1 MEESLYFSDAELA
14 PSDVRLFMGA
24 PASGRTSALCEL
36 ACEHVTA
43 GERVLMVATTEPGL
57 AELGNLLADAPSDNL
72 QVSTIADVALL
83 VLDSPEARAD
93 FGREPRILESHE
105 QDILMEDMRV
115 SQMKNK
121 RLKALSGY
129 LFAGWSNLSD
139 DKWEQTYEEDLFIE
153 RLRSNLCLTGGVLP
167 SEASNLALKALRAH
181 EGLRERIGFD
191 WVIVDDFELA
201 SRASQHMLRALARKG
216 FAAASAL
223 HPGPAAPAEPYPCY
237 EGARELVGAVPQTK
251 VTLLGE
257 SAQPAVVRAAE
268 CALACD
274 DALASLMP
282 AGFEAAA
289 EGPGDAELAEEASAA
304 ADALSVHMEASP
316 VAEMQVIAQS
326 AADAL
331 NRGESV
337 IIAGGDKLWRK
348 NILTNFARAGLPVVQ
363 APRRGMKGRDL
374 EDQKVAA
381 RLERDAVTRL
391 RANPNDNV
399 AWRTMLAA
407 GDHVARS
414 AAIDRLRQ
422 AVDGQ
427 QVDGRPIRLAEAME
441 RLAAG
446 EFEFSGIDRP
456 LMDDLLTAFER
467 SKGLIA
473 KVGDASVTD
482 QAPSR
487 KPSEGQPT
495 APTILLCSLDD
506 LSGHHADTLIIG
518 AFVNGVVPSRDYL
531 DPAGL
536 VGGARERQHV
546 KDARRVYGA
555 LRAVRKRLVVTG
567 FTSANLAI
575 AETMDLHIASIK
587 LRKGVRMALIE
598 PSEFIEVMGL
608 SRS

>member
-1 MEESLYFSDAELA
+1 MEEPLYFSDAELA
-14 PSDVRLFMGA
+14 PADVRLFMGA

-36 ACEHVTA
+36 AREHVAA
-43 GERVLMVATTEPGL
+43 GGCVLLIATTEPGCS
-57 AELGNLLADAPSDNL
+57 ELGYLLADVPSDSL
-72 QVSTIADVALL
+72 QISTVADVALL

-93 FGREPRILESHE
+93 FGREPRMLESHE
-105 QDILMEDMRV
+105 QDILMEDMCV

-129 LFAGWSNLSD
+129 LYAGWSNLSD

-153 RLRSNLCLTGGVLP
+153 RLRSNLRLTGGVLP

-181 EGLRERIGFD
+181 DGLRERIGFD

-201 SRASQHMLRALARKG
+201 SRASQHMLRTLARKG

-223 HPGPAAPAEPYPCY
+223 HPGPVAPVEPYPCY
-237 EGARELVGAVPQTK
+237 EGARELVEAAPQTK
-251 VTLLGE
+251 VTLLEE
-257 SAQPAVVRAAE
+257 SARPAAIRDAE

-274 DALASLMP
+274 DALASLAP

-289 EGPGDAELAEEASAA
+289 EGPGDAELAEEAGVA
-304 ADALSVHMEASP
+304 ADSLSVHMEATP

-331 NRGESV
+331 NHGESV

-348 NILTNFARAGLPVVQ
+348 NILTNFARAGLPVAQ
-363 APRRGMKGRDL
+363 PPKRGMKGRDL
-374 EDQKVAA
+374 EEQKVAA
-381 RLERDAVTRL
+381 RLERDALARL
-391 RANPNDNV
+391 SANPNDNV

-427 QVDGRPIRLAEAME
+427 QVEGRPIRLAEAME
-441 RLAAG
+441 RLATG
-446 EFEFSGIDRP
+446 EFDFDGIDCP
-456 LMDDLLTAFER
+456 LMDDLLAAFKR
-467 SKGLIA
+467 AKGLVA
-473 KVGDASVTD
+473 KASEESAVGHALSRGPEDH
-482 QAPSR
+482 AP
-487 KPSEGQPT
+487 E

-506 LSGHHADTLIIG
+506 LPGRHADTVILG

-546 KDARRVYGA
+546 KDVRRVYGA
-555 LRAVRKRLVVTG
+555 LRAARKQLVVTG

-587 LRKGVRMALIE
+587 LRKGIRMALIE
-598 PSEFIEVMGL
+598 PSDYVGKLGIKL
-608 SRS
+608 Q

>member
-14 PSDVRLFMGA
+14 PADVRLFMGA

-36 ACEHVTA
+36 AREHVAA
-43 GERVLMVATTEPGL
+43 GECVLLIATTEPGCS
-57 AELGNLLADAPSDNL
+57 ELGYLLADVPSDSL
-72 QVSTIADVALL
+72 QISTVADVALL

-93 FGREPRILESHE
+93 FGREPRMLESHE
-105 QDILMEDMRV
+105 QDILMEDMCV

-129 LFAGWSNLSD
+129 LYAGWSNLSD

-153 RLRSNLCLTGGVLP
+153 RLRSNLRLTGGVLP

-181 EGLRERIGFD
+181 DGLRERIGFD

-201 SRASQHMLRALARKG
+201 SRASQHMLRTLARKG

-223 HPGPAAPAEPYPCY
+223 HPGPVAPVEPYPCY
-237 EGARELVGAVPQTK
+237 EGARELVEAAPQTK
-251 VTLLGE
+251 VTLLEE
-257 SAQPAVVRAAE
+257 SARPAAIRDAE

-274 DALASLMP
+274 DALASLAP

-289 EGPGDAELAEEASAA
+289 EGPGDAELAEEAGVA
-304 ADALSVHMEASP
+304 ADSLSVHMEATP

-331 NRGESV
+331 NHGESV

-348 NILTNFARAGLPVVQ
+348 NILTNFARAGLPVAQ
-363 APRRGMKGRDL
+363 PPKRGMKGRDL
-374 EDQKVAA
+374 EEQKVAA
-381 RLERDAVTRL
+381 RLERDALARL
-391 RANPNDNV
+391 SANPNDNV

-427 QVDGRPIRLAEAME
+427 QVEGRPIRLAEAME
-441 RLAAG
+441 RLATG
-446 EFEFSGIDRP
+446 EFEFNGIDRP
-456 LMDDLLTAFER
+456 LMDDLLAAFKR
-467 SKGLIA
+467 A
-473 KVGDASVTD
+473 KDLVAKESDASAVE

-487 KPSEGQPT
+487 KPSEGNPGN
-495 APTILLCSLDD
+495 PTILLCSLDD
-506 LSGHHADTLIIG
+506 LPGCHADTVILG

-546 KDARRVYGA
+546 KDTRRVYGA
-555 LRAVRKRLVVTG
+555 LRAARKQLVVSG

-598 PSEFIEVMGL
+598 PSDYLGKLGVKP
-608 SRS
+608 R